1 MINISGPFCPA
12 VQLGYVGN
20 TKVEKTDAISG
31 SW

>member
-12 VQLGYVGN
+12 VQLGYVRN

-31 SW
+31 S